1 MTNKKLTYFPPFRI
15 PLFSF
20 SLLKGPFKRSKNNPP
35 TQWARCTG
43 RRQLCR
49 RRRRRRWVGPDQ
61 AARKSFFEAKLKT
74 GKVRQKKEKERKRKD
89 KKRKVEG

>member
-15 PLFSF
+15 PLFS
-20 SLLKGPFKRSKNNPP
+20 LLKGPFKRSKNNPT

-43 RRQLCR
+43 RRHLCR